1 MRDSAGL
8 TKFLTMTNKVP
19 ATAQDLRAYNRG
31 LVLRLLRDEGPLPRA
46 ELARRTGLSATTMTK
61 VVAQLIDEGSLAERS
76 ETDSAAPRIG
86 RPATDVALVPGSS
99 WVVGVQVGVGAV
111 QLGLCDLL
119 DRAHWTRGFEFD
131 TSAPADRMLDTLATE
146 IGALIA
152 ESGVERV
159 LGIGVAAPGPVD
171 PGHRVNL
178 LSVNVGWRDVRFADR
193 LEGALGLA
201 TVVDHNVR
209 AMALAEARY
218 GCRERN
224 LLYVHVR
231 TGLGAGV
238 VLNGQPFQPGVY
250 GVTELGHLRV
260 VEKGRRCACGSTGC
274 LETVVSEPYLT
285 AKVGTPLMAGLDE
298 HPQVRDELVD
308 YLSTGLAAAVNL
320 LNPEHIRLGGIFSDA
335 PDALLDRIS
344 DALRDKTFPVLR
356 DSVHLDRSSLGMD
369 AGVAGGAAVALD
381 RFFYL

>member
-1 MRDSAGL
+1 MRDFEGL

-61 VVAQLIDEGSLAERS
+61 VVAQLIDEGHLAERS
-76 ETDSAAPRIG
+76 VTDSPEPRIG

-111 QLGLCDLL
+111 QIGLCDLL
-119 DRAHWTRGFEFD
+119 GRARWASGFEFD
-131 TSAPADRMLDTLATE
+131 TGAPVGEMLTQLV
-146 IGALIA
+146 GAIDELVK

-171 PGHRVNL
+171 PDHRVNL
-178 LSVNVGWRDVRFADR
+178 LSVNAGWHDVRFADR

-238 VLNGQPFQPGVY
+238 VLNGRPFQPGVY

-260 VEKGRRCACGSTGC
+260 VERGRKCACGSTGC
-274 LETVVSEPYLT
+274 LETVVSEPYL
-285 AKVGTPLMAGLDE
+285 AAQVGAPIMAALDD
-298 HPQVRDELVD
+298 HPEVRDELVD

-320 LNPEHIRLGGIFSDA
+320 LNPEHIRLGGIFCDA
-335 PDALLDRIS
+335 PDALLDRIR

>member
-1 MRDSAGL
+1 
-8 TKFLTMTNKVP
+8 MTNKVP
-19 ATAQDLRAYNRG
+19 ATAQDLRAHNRG

-61 VVAQLIDEGSLAERS
+61 VVAQLIEEGNLAERS
-76 ETDSAAPRIG
+76 VTDSPEPRIG
-86 RPATDVALVPGSS
+86 RPATDVALVPGSA

-111 QLGLCDLL
+111 QIGLCDLL
-119 DRAHWTRGFEFD
+119 GRAGWTSGFEFAAD
-131 TSAPADRMLDTLATE
+131 APVDPMLDRLA
-146 IGALIA
+146 GAIDELVK

-171 PGHRVNL
+171 PDHRVNL
-178 LSVNVGWRDVRFADR
+178 LSVNAGWHDVRFADL

-238 VLNGQPFQPGVY
+238 VLNGRPFQPGVY

-260 VEKGRRCACGSTGC
+260 VERGRKCACGSTGC
-274 LETVVSEPYLT
+274 LETVVSEPYLA
-285 AKVGTPLMAGLDE
+285 AKVGAPIMAALDD
-298 HPQVRDELVD
+298 HPEVRDELVD

-320 LNPEHIRLGGIFSDA
+320 LNPEHIRLGGIFCDA
-335 PDALLDRIS
+335 PDALLDRIRG
-344 DALRDKTFPVLR
+344 ALRDKTFPVLR

>member
-1 MRDSAGL
+1 MRDLAGL

-31 LVLRLLRDEGPLPRA
+31 VVLRLLRDEGPLPRA

-61 VVAQLIDEGSLAERS
+61 VVAQLIDEGNIAERS
-76 ETDSAAPRIG
+76 VTDSAAPKIG
-86 RPATDVALVPGSS
+86 RPATDVALVPGSA
-99 WVVGVQVGVGAV
+99 WVVGVQVGVGNV
-111 QLGLCDLL
+111 QIGLCDLL
-119 DRAHWTRGFEFD
+119 GRAQWTSGFEFD
-131 TSAPADRMLDTLATE
+131 TDAPVDQMLDE
-146 IGALIA
+146 LISTIDSLIK
-152 ESGVERV
+152 ESGVRRV

-171 PGHRVNL
+171 PDHRVNL
-178 LSVNVGWRDVRFADR
+178 LSVNAGWRDVRFADR
-193 LEGALGLA
+193 LEAALGLT

-224 LLYVHVR
+224 LLYIHVR

-274 LETVVSEPYLT
+274 LETVVSEPYL
-285 AKVGTPLMAGLDE
+285 AARAGTPLMASIE
-298 HPQVRDELVD
+298 AQPQLRDELVD
-308 YLSTGLAAAVNL
+308 YLTTGLAAAVNL
-320 LNPEHIRLGGIFSDA
+320 LNPEHIRLGGIFCDA
-335 PDALLDRIS
+335 PDTLLDRIR
-344 DALRDKTFPVLR
+344 DALREKTFPVLR
-356 DSVHLDRSSLGMD
+356 DSVHLDRSSLGVD